1 MTDVCPVNLP
11 ATKEWPVSVDNL
23 PGDDPLVIHPRGGRV
38 ILTLPWKG
46 WLGQVRTIK
55 CADAAINHVYV
66 RLDFGRS
73 AHIYPGGKVT
83 FESRRVW
90 WSILG
95 ELLYAQPR
103 LRWVVIG

>member
-1 MTDVCPVNLP
+1 MSAVNLP
-11 ATKEWPVSVDNL
+11 ATTQWPVGVDNL
-23 PGDDPLVIHPRGGRV
+23 PQSDPLVVHPHGGRV
-38 ILTLPWKG
+38 ILTLPYKG
-46 WLGQVRTIK
+46 KLGQRRTIK
-55 CADAAINHVYV
+55 CADAAISHVYV
-66 RLDFGRS
+66 RRDRYHD
-73 AHIYPGGKVT
+73 ACIRPGGQVT